1 MNSSL
6 TSTLSEFSKN
16 SDFSKSPLAAEPSNK
31 PPLHATGLKLIRRV
45 RLWLGKLVSFA
56 FARVL
61 MIFFVGFAAGIAWQS
76 YVGAARKAIASWS
89 PHLAW
94 VAPTAARGGP
104 SPEQLKAT
112 SVALAAARQSIDK
125 LSSELRKLTA
135 SSEKKGLSSRREQ
148 GT

>member
-1 MNSSL
+1 MSSSL
-6 TSTLSEFSKN
+6 AST
-16 SDFSKSPLAAEPSNK
+16 DFSKARRATEPSNE
-31 PPLHATGLKLIRRV
+31 PLLQPAARK
-45 RLWLGKLVSFA
+45 RLGTLVSFA
-56 FARVL
+56 FARSL
-61 MIFFVGFAAGIAWQS
+61 MMFFVGVTATLAWQS
-76 YVGAARKAIASWS
+76 YSGAARKAIAGWS
-89 PHLAW
+89 PYLAW

-135 SSEKKGLSSRREQ
+135 SSEKKARSSRRGQ

>member
-1 MNSSL
+1 L
-6 TSTLSEFSKN
+6 
-16 SDFSKSPLAAEPSNK
+16 
-31 PPLHATGLKLIRRV
+31 R
-45 RLWLGKLVSFA
+45 LGKLVSFA
-56 FARVL
+56 FARYL
-61 MIFFVGFAAGIAWQS
+61 MMVFIGVAATLAWQS
-76 YVGAARKAIASWS
+76 YSGAARKAIASWS

-104 SPEQLKAT
+104 SPEQIKAT

-135 SSEKKGLSSRREQ
+135 SSEKKARISRHGQ